1 MNGVGKA
8 TFALQ
13 FSNGSTSFEKIKLGV
28 LCSVWGQ
35 PWGEDRVMLEA
46 HKERGAKTKENSVIY
61 GREQKI
67 EKCQPAFKYN
77 ESFYVSFLVIQNL

>member
-1 MNGVGKA
+1 
-8 TFALQ
+8 
-13 FSNGSTSFEKIKLGV
+13 
-28 LCSVWGQ
+28 
-35 PWGEDRVMLEA
+35 MLEA